1 MKEPAFWHQTDR
13 YARSA
18 APLTRALLT
27 PLSAI
32 YSWAGARRIE
42 NTEPETV
49 SAKVICVGNLTLG
62 GSGKTPVVAALRE
75 YLSAQ
80 GLRAASLS
88 RGYKGKLEGP
98 LKVDCNA
105 HTAVDVGDE
114 ALMLSCS
121 GEAWIGKDKV
131 EAGKAMSAD
140 GVDIIIMDD
149 GHQNPT
155 LAKDLSIV
163 VIDGGNPCGNGFVF
177 PKGPLREPV
186 ERGLSRADA
195 VIVMGELKGLFDEL
209 KGFEGPVVQGHTV
222 SNGPV
227 ADGPL
232 VAFAGIG
239 RPAKFF
245 DTLTR
250 EGGNVVDEVP
260 YPDHHTF
267 TQDDIDFLHGLAME
281 RGARLLT
288 TEKDYVRLGK
298 AQRDDILTHPVHA
311 EFDLA
316 PLERLFEPLIR
327 KDT

>member
-1 MKEPAFWHQTDR
+1 
-13 YARSA
+13 
-18 APLTRALLT
+18 
-27 PLSAI
+27 
-32 YSWAGARRIE
+32 
-42 NTEPETV
+42 
-49 SAKVICVGNLTLG
+49 
-62 GSGKTPVVAALRE
+62 
-75 YLSAQ
+75 
-80 GLRAASLS
+80 
-88 RGYKGKLEGP
+88 
-98 LKVDCNA
+98 
-105 HTAVDVGDE
+105 
-114 ALMLSCS
+114 
-121 GEAWIGKDKV
+121 
-131 EAGKAMSAD
+131 
-140 GVDIIIMDD
+140 
-149 GHQNPT
+149 
-155 LAKDLSIV
+155 
-163 VIDGGNPCGNGFVF
+163 
-177 PKGPLREPV
+177 
-186 ERGLSRADA
+186 
-195 VIVMGELKGLFDEL
+195 MGELKGLFDEL